1 MSESSPLP
9 AKDIV
14 EAASHRENAAA
25 VLLKELDE
33 RQDSVLE
40 ELDQLNLDIENLIE
54 SWRGKKQEQP
64 EVESLES
71 QAPDEAVV

>member
-9 AKDIV
+9 TKDIV
-14 EAASHRENAAA
+14 EAANHRENAAA

-54 SWRGKKQEQP
+54 SWRGKKQEQ
-64 EVESLES
+64 LEIETLET
-71 QAPDEAVV
+71 QASEEAVV